1 MRPSPPRL
9 SAGCLV
15 HRAWPF
21 ALWAFASCTTALYLS
36 ANHPL
41 PAAENLRLA
50 YIGPGAG
57 FAFLGSFLSLL
68 IAFILGAASLLI
80 WPFRVAW
87 RALTRRKGLK
97 KARVRKIIFVGLD
110 GLDPD
115 LSERFMAE
123 GKMPHLAKLRE
134 QGAYSRLRTTF
145 PPLSPVAWSTF
156 ATGVNPGKHNMYD
169 FLNRSMRTYVP
180 ELSSSRVREPKKFLK
195 IGKWRIPLDK
205 PTVELCRKSR
215 TFWSILGEHQVGC
228 TVLRVPI
235 TFPPEKFDGK
245 LLSAMCTPD
254 LLGDARHVPRVLY
267 RAGGGFV

>member
-1 MRPSPPRL
+1 MGFRVVRH
-9 SAGCLV
+9 G
-15 HRAWPF
+15 PF
-21 ALWAFASCTTALYLS
+21 LS

-41 PAAENLRLA
+41 PAPENLRLT

-97 KARVRKIIFVGLD
+97 KARVRKMIFLGLD

-115 LSERFMAE
+115 LSERFMAA

-156 ATGVNPGKHNMYD
+156 ATGVNPGKHSMYD

-180 ELSSSRVREPKKFLK
+180 ELSSSRVGEPKKFLK

-205 PTVELCRKSR
+205 PTVELRRKSR
-215 TFWSILGEHQVGC
+215 TFWNILGEHQIGC

-254 LLGDARHVPRVLY
+254 LLGTQGTFHEFSTALEEASFVSGMRFPLR
-267 RAGGGFV
+267 RGGKRFAGDD